1 MTYVGIN
8 LIVHS
13 DRLRLLSL
21 EIPDAW
27 RAGDSCAQNNMIS
40 GHVSLRYGG
49 RALVL
54 RITPRERA
62 VLQLIANGNETL
74 EIAGRLG
81 ISEHEVEAGLTNLV
95 AVMGARSRTEAVALA
110 LRRGLLAEE
119 DERCRTS
126 SLAASCRE
134 ARS

>member
-1 MTYVGIN
+1 
-8 LIVHS
+8 
-13 DRLRLLSL
+13 
-21 EIPDAW
+21 
-27 RAGDSCAQNNMIS
+27 
-40 GHVSLRYGG
+40 
-49 RALVL
+49 VL

-74 EIAGRLG
+74 EIAARLG

-95 AVMGARSRTEAVALA
+95 AGDGRSKPDRSCSTRF
-110 LRRGLLAEE
+110 RRGLLAEE